1 MIETTTTDSYL
12 RLPRRRYFTAVE
24 WHAAAIGT
32 IAAAVLVIGYGF
44 NFAPMQTIVPGF
56 PTMKPRTAAML
67 MVLSLSYL
75 LSLRKSDRALWA
87 SSGMAIV
94 VVGFTVWMALTRPAV
109 AAIEPWDIT
118 PSNAT
123 IFGLMTGGVAM
134 LIINHAPRW
143 SLMAGVL
150 ALVAATPALFR
161 ILALILFQGAPDENS
176 PLNTMALHTAA
187 LIVWFLLVCVML
199 HPKLRFGTIVL
210 QASLRGRLLRNAL
223 PVAVLLPVV
232 AGALSLLVSNLLGG
246 EEESLFALNAT
257 ICVTM
262 GALLVW
268 WLSNIVAGWQKEAN
282 DQAARLSRA
291 NEALEQYASS
301 AAHDLKAPA
310 RHVMLY
316 GELLDE
322 ALSKGDVATARR
334 HAKAIR
340 ESALEMPKVIDGMLD
355 FSRSA
360 FTRISLTDNSL
371 SELVQAAAA
380 QSAADLEAAG
390 AHVSVLHEAR
400 IRCDS
405 TLMTTVFAN
414 LILNAVQH
422 RRRDRPLAITID
434 GVRDETGWRMSVE
447 DNGSG
452 FEPDFAVVAFNPLAR
467 GVHASGE
474 GAGIGLSTCRT
485 IVQAHGGEIRID
497 PGFRNGA
504 RIEFTIPDQPPS
516 AS

>member
-1 MIETTTTDSYL
+1 MNETTTNDSYL

-44 NFAPMQTIVPGF
+44 NFEPMQTIVPGF

-75 LSLRKSDRALWA
+75 LSLRTSDRAIWA
-87 SSGMAIV
+87 SSGLAFAVAGFAI
-94 VVGFTVWMALTRPAV
+94 WMAFTRPAV
-109 AAIEPWDIT
+109 PAAEPWQIT

-123 IFGLMTGGVAM
+123 VFGLMVGGACM
-134 LIINHAPRW
+134 LLINHMPRW
-143 SLMAGVL
+143 SIFTGVV

-161 ILALILFQGAPDENS
+161 ILALILFQGAPDDDS
-176 PLNTMALHTAA
+176 PLNTMALHTAS

-199 HPKLRFGTIVL
+199 HPKLRFGAVVL

-223 PVAVLLPVV
+223 PVAVLLPVI

-282 DQAARLSRA
+282 NQAARLSRA

-322 ALSKGDVATARR
+322 ALSKGDVASARR

-340 ESALEMPKVIDGMLD
+340 DSALEMPKIIDGMLD
-355 FSRSA
+355 FSRSS
-360 FTRISLTDNSL
+360 FTRISLTDNAL

-380 QSAADLEAAG
+380 QSASDLQAAG
-390 AHVSVLHEAR
+390 ARVSVLHEAR
-400 IRCDS
+400 FRCDS
-405 TLMTTVFAN
+405 SLITTVFSN
-414 LILNAVQH
+414 LILNSLQN
-422 RRRDRPLAITID
+422 RRRDRPPVISID
-434 GVRDETGWRMSVE
+434 AVREEKGWRFAVE
-447 DNGSG
+447 DNGQG

-467 GVHASGE
+467 GAHASVE

-485 IVQAHGGEIRID
+485 IVQAHGGEIHID
-497 PGFRNGA
+497 ASFRGGA
-504 RIEFTIPDQPPS
+504 RIIFTIPDRP
-516 AS
+516 ASGS